1 MANTLRYNNTI
12 PGNIYYGGSTV
23 QNVYYNNTKVWS
35 AIPLSGTLAVGNI
48 VTFDNKVW
56 RVVHNDNNLW
66 YLGLETIVNYAVYA
80 NDTYRS
86 TYYFGSNLRQTCIN
100 YLNEFSSEAQA
111 IMQPVRIQATST
123 DVSDKVFIPTQQMVI
138 RDQLDTAFSYYNSTD
153 RRIAKD
159 ASGNPITWWLSSG
172 VSGAHEVSEQGYI
185 GKVKN
190 PYYMASGFRPHICI
204 QV

>member
-1 MANTLRYNNTI
+1 MPLYYGNTQVKELYYNNTK
-12 PGNIYYGGSTV
+12 V
-23 QNVYYNNTKVWS
+23 KEMYYNNTKVWS

-66 YLGLETIVNYAVYA
+66 YLGLETISTKVVYA
-80 NDTYRS
+80 NSEYT
-86 TYYFGSNLRQTCIN
+86 TYYYSESNLRQTCIN

-111 IMQPVRIQATST
+111 IMQPVRIQATLT
-123 DVSDKVFIPTQQMVI
+123 DVSDKVFIPTRQMVL
-138 RDQLDTAFSYYNSTD
+138 RDLVNTAFSYYNSND

-172 VSGAHEVSEQGYI
+172 VSGADEVQKLGQIS
-185 GKVKN
+185 KVDN
-190 PYYMASGFRPHICI
+190 PYYMTSGFRPHICI

>member
-1 MANTLRYNNTI
+1 MSNTLRYNNTI
-12 PGNIYYGGSTV
+12 PSNIYYNNTKV
-23 QNVYYNNTKVWS
+23 QNVYYNNIKVWG

-66 YLGLETIVNYAVYA
+66 YLGLETIVNYATYA
-80 NDTYRS
+80 NDTYTS

-111 IMQPVRIQATST
+111 IMQPVRIQSTST
-123 DVSDKVFIPTQQMVI
+123 DVSDKVFIPTRQMVS
-138 RDQLDTAFSYYNSTD
+138 RDQLDTAFSYYNSND
-153 RRIAKD
+153 RRIAKN
-159 ASGNPITWWLSSG
+159 ASGDPFTWWLSSG
-172 VSGAHEVSEQGYI
+172 LSGADEVQKRGNI
-185 GKVKN
+185 GKVRN
-190 PYYMASGFRPHICI
+190 PYDMASGFRPHICI